1 MIQNELLHSK
11 ELGGQRL
18 IVVRYEDIKKNIS
31 NEVQLYNYYVCM
43 CIILFTTCHDYNYCT
58 IATAILKT
66 GTVIV
71 LNYLQVFRML
81 DFLQVD
87 YSPDEVLNRLRY
99 DFSAFKRPKPPR
111 DFDPYTPE
119 QRQTITST
127 LQSFMKWL
135 TANHHKDAQEWIR
148 DYE

>member
-1 MIQNELLHSK
+1 M
-11 ELGGQRL
+11 
-18 IVVRYEDIKKNIS
+18 RYS
-31 NEVQLYNYYVCM
+31 YYVCTS
-43 CIILFTTCHDYNYCT
+43 IILFATCRDYNYCT

-87 YSPDEVLNRLRY
+87 YSPDKVLNRLRH

-119 QRQTITST
+119 QRQMITST
-127 LQSFMKWL
+127 LQSFMQWL

-148 DYE
+148 DYLQCLS